1 MKLEAKQIFKNFGQ
15 VEVLKGIDLTI
26 DKNEVVSIVGA
37 SGAGK
42 TTLLQIISTLDK
54 PTSGSVYYDGTDI
67 LTFSEK
73 ELAQFRN
80 TKIGF
85 IFQFH
90 QLLPEFTAI
99 ENVTIPALIARQ
111 DRKIANNRAKE
122 LLDFLKLSHRLEH
135 KPAELSG
142 GEKQRVAIARAL
154 INSPQVVFA
163 DEPTGNLDS
172 QNRDEMHQ
180 LFLNLRT
187 EFKQTFVIVSHD
199 LELAKISDR
208 VLTIKDG
215 IMV

>member
-1 MKLEAKQIFKNFGQ
+1 MKLEAKQIFKDFGQ
-15 VEVLKGIDLTI
+15 VKVLKGIDLTI
-26 DKNEVVSIVGA
+26 DKSEVVSIVGA

-54 PTSGSVYYDGTDI
+54 PTSGRVYYDGTDI
-67 LTFSEK
+67 LKFSEK
-73 ELAQFRN
+73 EIARFRN

-99 ENVTIPALIARQ
+99 ENVVIPALISKQ
-111 DRKIANNRAKE
+111 DRKKANKRGKE
-122 LLDFLKLSHRLEH
+122 LLDFLNLSHRLEH

-154 INSPQVVFA
+154 INNPEVVFA

-172 QNRDEMHQ
+172 HNRDEMHQ
-180 LFLNLRT
+180 LFLNLRN
-187 EFKQTFVIVSHD
+187 EFNKTFVIVSHD
-199 LELAKISDR
+199 MELAKVSDR
-208 VLTIKDG
+208 VMTIKDG
-215 IMV
+215 VMV